1 MAKPCDNADR
11 SGRVEALVGLYGEL
25 RDRLKPLRFAP
36 PAAHVYHTLDYAFAP
51 FEQYLRRYAVRGAS
65 ALLLGMNPGP
75 WGMVQTGVPFGDVQ
89 SVGGWLAIDAGAQ
102 PPTQQHPQR
111 PILGLACPRVEVSGQ
126 RIWGWAQG
134 RFGSTAA
141 FFERFFVLNYCPL
154 AWLTES
160 GANLTPDKLPA
171 KERLAVEHACD
182 AALRAAVEILAPRWL
197 IGVGKYAEQ
206 RAKAALSA
214 PTDGSPHDDDQR
226 LPQICTILHP
236 SPASPAANR
245 GWAEQAERQLAA
257 IGIDLRSGRGESPR
271 VQTAPIVNR
280 REKQL
285 RGAAKRA

>member
-1 MAKPCDNADR
+1 MAKPRDNADR
-11 SGRVEALVGLYGEL
+11 SARVEALVGLYGVL

-36 PAAHVYHTLDYAFAP
+36 PVAHVYHTLDYAFAP
-51 FEQYLRRYAVRGAS
+51 FEQYLRRYAARGAS

-89 SVGGWLAIDAGAQ
+89 SVGGWLEIDAGAR
-102 PPTQQHPQR
+102 PPTQQHPRR

-160 GANLTPDKLPA
+160 GANLTPDKLPVN
-171 KERLAVEHACD
+171 ERLAVEQACD
-182 AALRAAVEILAPRWL
+182 AALREAVEILAPRWL

-206 RAKAALSA
+206 RASAALGTQAAAA
-214 PTDGSPHDDDQR
+214 PRGNAQTS
-226 LPQICTILHP
+226 PQISTILHP

-257 IGIDLRSGRGESPR
+257 IGIELRSGGSECAGARS
-271 VQTAPIVNR
+271 APIVKR
-280 REKQL
+280 REQRS
-285 RGAAKRA
+285 RGAAKRV